1 MSKKKLRGHPA
12 RDKPQDGAVAF
23 LLSQEGYDG
32 LCVPGFTRL
41 SENPEVLMAVDRI
54 AGLIG
59 SMTIHLMQNTD
70 RGDVRIKNGLSRKID
85 IEPSRN
91 MTRMTFM
98 TNLVRTM
105 LLEGAGNAVVL
116 PEIAG
121 GLIDNLAPLKPSSLT
136 FQAEGDSYL
145 IRCGGAAYRPDE
157 VLHFVYNP
165 DPERPWMGRGARVAL
180 RDVVHNLRQAAQTKK
195 GFMESKWKPSIIVR
209 VNSSAEEMASE
220 RGRDA
225 LLEKYMRTEEA
236 GTPWVLPADL
246 IDVEQVK
253 PLTLNDLALNDS
265 VTIDKRTV
273 AGIFHV
279 PPFVVGVGEFK
290 RDEWNSFID
299 ATILPIARGIEQ
311 ELTRKLLVSPEL
323 YFRFNARALHA
334 YDIKELAQV
343 GDDQFVRGIMTGNE
357 VRDWLGLSPKD
368 GLDELV
374 ILENYI
380 PRGMIGEQKN
390 LNGGE
395 ADG

>member
-1 MSKKKLRGHPA
+1 
-12 RDKPQDGAVAF
+12 
-23 LLSQEGYDG
+23 
-32 LCVPGFTRL
+32 
-41 SENPEVLMAVDRI
+41 
-54 AGLIG
+54 
-59 SMTIHLMQNTD
+59 
-70 RGDVRIKNGLSRKID
+70 
-85 IEPSRN
+85 
-91 MTRMTFM
+91 
-98 TNLVRTM
+98 
-105 LLEGAGNAVVL
+105 
-116 PEIAG
+116 
-121 GLIDNLAPLKPSSLT
+121 
-136 FQAEGDSYL
+136 
-145 IRCGGAAYRPDE
+145 
-157 VLHFVYNP
+157 
-165 DPERPWMGRGARVAL
+165 
-180 RDVVHNLRQAAQTKK
+180 
-195 GFMESKWKPSIIVR
+195 
-209 VNSSAEEMASE
+209 
-220 RGRDA
+220 
-225 LLEKYMRTEEA
+225 MRTEEA

-380 PRGMIGEQKN
+380 PRGMIGEQKK